1 MINTDIVLDMLVALF
16 IHQTGWSLF
25 FAITDYFKDDEE
37 TND

>member
-1 MINTDIVLDMLVALF
+1 MISAEIVLNMLIALF